1 MKRVGIVVAVAL
13 LSAGI
18 ARADFQAGL
27 QAFND
32 KDFTKAVTTWTADAA
47 KGDLNSQYNLGLLF
61 EKGVEG
67 YPKDLPKAYGW
78 YRVAASQNAE
88 AAKKAIDRIKPLM
101 TAGQIDSGNNFAIE
115 RFGKWFRQNIGRD
128 EQDYQAAKI
137 QQKKARKAKIEIE
150 RKAAAARAQ
159 RQRDLISERDADAK
173 LADQLQ
179 KESRKA
185 AIRAAQEKAEE
196 AKRNAFIEKR
206 RREEEARMAAL
217 REEKNRQ
224 AKLDSARS
232 RLAELQAKQQGGQA
246 QQIIAPTAKAE
257 PAPVVQSAPAVVKE
271 VAQVP
276 AKTPAPAPV
285 IAPAPAP
292 MKTQAPVPKVIAAP
306 VAVIA
311 SKPVAVP
318 SAKAPAKASQV
329 PAKAAVTEK
338 PVQKEQTKKKQVTP
352 ASAPEP
358 LKMQPEKIAE
368 SKPAEAVQKKPEPVK
383 EVASAPKKEIPQAEP
398 KKEAVV
404 ASKPAVAEP
413 TTVAAK
419 KPFKAIAAPSEA
431 GVAIKPVLKQKVSLP
446 VMTNGLDV
454 VTMKEIVEKANSV
467 SLDTAAA
474 KQEIEAARTDIESL
488 KWTLISAARG
498 KGSAKRMSV
507 ILEERMNV
515 VQIAEANRRAAEWIA
530 KRQKRQ

>member
-1 MKRVGIVVAVAL
+1 MKRVGFVVAVAL

-32 KDFTKAVTTWTADAA
+32 KDFAKAVATWTEDAA

-78 YRVAASQNAE
+78 YRLAASQDAE

-101 TAGQIDSGNNFAIE
+101 TAGQIENGNNFAIE

-137 QQKKARKAKIEIE
+137 QQQKARKAKIEIE

-159 RQRDLISERDADAK
+159 RQRNLIAERDADAK

-185 AIRAAQEKAEE
+185 AITAAQEKAEE
-196 AKRNAFIEKR
+196 AKRHAFIEKR
-206 RREEEARMAAL
+206 RKEEEARMAAL

-224 AKLDSARS
+224 EKLASARS
-232 RLAELQAKQQGGQA
+232 RLAELQAKQQGGQS
-246 QQIIAPTAKAE
+246 QPVTAPAVKAE
-257 PAPVVQSAPAVVKE
+257 PVPIVQSAPVVVKKPAPVVTSTPVAKPAVNAPQAPASVS
-271 VAQVP
+271 VA
-276 AKTPAPAPV
+276 A
-285 IAPAPAP
+285 
-292 MKTQAPVPKVIAAP
+292 
-306 VAVIA
+306 
-311 SKPVAVP
+311 
-318 SAKAPAKASQV
+318 
-329 PAKAAVTEK
+329 K
-338 PVQKEQTKKKQVTP
+338 PVQKEQIKEAPKKIAV
-352 ASAPEP
+352 APEP
-358 LKMQPEKIAE
+358 AKVQPEKVAVSKSTE
-368 SKPAEAVQKKPEPVK
+368 SVPKKTEAIK
-383 EVASAPKKEIPQAEP
+383 EVPSAVKKVEP

-404 ASKPAVAEP
+404 ESKPVVAE
-413 TTVAAK
+413 TKATATK

-431 GVAIKPVLKQKVSLP
+431 QIAAKPATKQKITLP

-454 VTMKEIVEKANSV
+454 AVMKEIVEKANSV
-467 SLDTAAA
+467 PVDSAAA
-474 KQEIEAARTDIESL
+474 KQEIEAARVDIEALQWS
-488 KWTLISAARG
+488 LISAARG
-498 KGSAKRMSV
+498 KGSAKRMTA
-507 ILEERMNV
+507 ILEEKMSA
-515 VQIAEANRRAAEWIA
+515 VQIAEANRRAAEWIS